1 MEFQFQ
7 PIPYINDYASTK
19 AFLLSYSRALNR
31 ELKYR
36 GIHVMVA
43 TPYWTKTNFFNRA
56 IKKDK
61 KEVVI
66 KYDVMYDSKDVV
78 KLMVSDLNKNKEISI
93 YGALNKFQ
101 RILVK
106 VLPHSIVM
114 NIWMNKQK
122 LDGTPNIR

>member
-1 MEFQFQ
+1 M
-7 PIPYINDYASTK
+7 
-19 AFLLSYSRALNR
+19 
-31 ELKYR
+31 
-36 GIHVMVA
+36 
-43 TPYWTKTNFFNRA
+43 
-56 IKKDK
+56 
-61 KEVVI
+61 VI

-122 LDGTPNIR
+122 LNGTPNIR